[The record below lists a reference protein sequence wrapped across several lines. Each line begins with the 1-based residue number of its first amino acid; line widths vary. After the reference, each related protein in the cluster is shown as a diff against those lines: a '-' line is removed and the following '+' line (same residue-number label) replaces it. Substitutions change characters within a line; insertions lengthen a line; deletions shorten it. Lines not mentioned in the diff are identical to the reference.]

1 MVWFALIIAATIA
14 VSMFL
19 IVNQSKK
26 TMSFANFKNL
36 IETTQY
42 EKLNSNK
49 LVDDFEGKIIIEKT
63 VPTKSRTE
71 YSNPRNLVIG
81 DRVITGLVDYRELSS
96 DETADASNTKEPTE
110 VMFVVNKALADT
122 QSANLEAMLVLSLIH
137 I

>member
-1 MVWFALIIAATIA
+1 MEQDKRTPESKSNSTMVWFALIIAATIA

-49 LVDDFEGKIIIEKT
+49 LETNAV
-63 VPTKSRTE
+63 VPR
-71 YSNPRNLVIG
+71 G
-81 DRVITGLVDYRELSS
+81 DSAPHGV
-96 DETADASNTKEPTE
+96 ETPT
-110 VMFVVNKALADT
+110 
-122 QSANLEAMLVLSLIH
+122 
-137 I
+137 